1 MALVRYGQFNE
12 GIDEIDYV
20 NVMFAIE
27 QNFDLE
33 IPDDDLEKF
42 RNVEDVVEYVARSFY
57 AK

>member
-1 MALVRYGQFNE
+1 MALVRYRQRNK